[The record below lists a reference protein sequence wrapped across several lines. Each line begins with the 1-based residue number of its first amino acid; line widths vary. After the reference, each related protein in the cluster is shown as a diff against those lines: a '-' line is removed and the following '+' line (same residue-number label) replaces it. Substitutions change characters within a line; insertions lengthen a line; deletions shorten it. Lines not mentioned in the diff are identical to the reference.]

1 MSSVPEANLYAP
13 PAAHVEDI
21 VPDADVNT
29 LGGRGARLGAA
40 LIDSVIGAVAAWSL
54 WALTPVATLV
64 STGAWSVWRGLAT
77 QTIAGLLVFAL
88 IHGWLLA
95 RRGQTLGKLMLKLRI
110 VRSNGERAS
119 LVRLLG
125 LRYAIGWAIATVPF
139 IGALFVLIDCLLI
152 FRESRQCLHD
162 NIADTIVV
170 VA

>member
-1 MSSVPEANLYAP
+1 MSSVSEANLYAP

-21 VPDADVNT
+21 APPDVAGT

-40 LIDSVIGAVAAWSL
+40 LIDGVIGMAVGWALWSL
-54 WALTPVATLV
+54 TPLATLV
-64 STGAWSVWRGLAT
+64 STGAWSLLHGLVL
-77 QTIAGLLVFAL
+77 QTLAGLVLFAL

-95 RRGQTLGKLMLKLRI
+95 TRGQTVGKLMLKLRI
-110 VRSNGERAS
+110 VRRSGQRAS
-119 LVRLLG
+119 LARLLG
-125 LRYAIGWAIATVPF
+125 LRYALVWAVAMVPLV
-139 IGALFVLIDCLLI
+139 GALFMLIDDLLI

>member
-1 MSSVPEANLYAP
+1 MSSVPEANPYAP
-13 PAAHVEDI
+13 PVAHVEDI
-21 VPDADVNT
+21 TPADEVGT

-40 LIDSVIGAVAAWSL
+40 LIDLVVNGLVV
-54 WALTPVATLV
+54 WALWKLTPLAALVMGGALPVWELLAIQTL
-64 STGAWSVWRGLAT
+64 GGLA
-77 QTIAGLLVFAL
+77 VFAL

-95 RRGQTLGKLMLKLRI
+95 NRGQTVGKMMLNLRI

-119 LVRLLG
+119 LARLLG
-125 LRYAIGWAIATVPF
+125 LRYAVGTAISVLPLIGWLY
-139 IGALFVLIDCLLI
+139 ALVDVLLI